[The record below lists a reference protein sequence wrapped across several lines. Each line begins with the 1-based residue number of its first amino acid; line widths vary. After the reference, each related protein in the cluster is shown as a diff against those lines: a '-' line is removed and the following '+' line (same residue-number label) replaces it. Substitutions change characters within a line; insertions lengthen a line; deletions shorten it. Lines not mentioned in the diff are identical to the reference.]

1 VNLLDVIIL
10 ALIGFGVWMG
20 YRKGA
25 VIEIA
30 RIVGLVLAFILA
42 VQLMDTVG
50 IMLVSNFNLPEELIS
65 ILGFAITFVV
75 VMVLVWFG
83 AKIIQFVLGKAHL
96 SGINRFVG
104 GAIGGIKWAL
114 LLSVAFLLFGTARI
128 PSSELRAGSAFYE
141 GISVLAP
148 RAWKALS
155 TSLPSDSVDLP
166 DRLRP
171 IAPDIPDPV
180 EETAPPESTP

>member
-1 VNLLDVIIL
+1 MNLLDVIIL

-104 GAIGGIKWAL
+104 GAIGQRRAQQLAVLRLRRTPIARRAQL
-114 LLSVAFLLFGTARI
+114 QRFHHVVLDVPDDQLSHDINDIIAR
-128 PSSELRAGSAFYE
+128 SARKRAASDE
-141 GISVLAP
+141 SP
-148 RAWKALS
+148 WKA
-155 TSLPSDSVDLP
+155 
-166 DRLRP
+166 
-171 IAPDIPDPV
+171 
-180 EETAPPESTP
+180 EG